1 MNERQRLRR
10 KIDAYSFSMW
20 ELHLFLDSHPNNCE
34 AAKKMEEYRKIFEEL
49 TEEYEATYG
58 PLNEVSSK
66 TSRWA
71 WVAGPWPWDIEEF
84 DE

>member
-1 MNERQRLRR
+1 MNEQQRLRR

-34 AAKKMEEYRKIFEEL
+34 AAKKMEEYRKKLEEL
-49 TEEYEATYG
+49 TAEYEAAYG
-58 PLNEVSSK
+58 PLNETSSN

-71 WVAGPWPWDIEEF
+71 WVAGPWPWDTEEV